1 MGVPSTAFTC
11 KYPPKFWAVCKAK
24 YTVAVSLLLVPVL
37 VLYLVLVGVGV
48 RSSFGRWYLGMF
60 KQMFVGKGRSSR
72 KEYWLFHLGSA
83 LSLLPIPILIL
94 ILVLGFGF
102 R

>member
-1 MGVPSTAFTC
+1 MGVPSTAFAF

-24 YTVAVSLLLVPVL
+24 YTVAVSLLL

-94 ILVLGFGF
+94 IFVLGVGF